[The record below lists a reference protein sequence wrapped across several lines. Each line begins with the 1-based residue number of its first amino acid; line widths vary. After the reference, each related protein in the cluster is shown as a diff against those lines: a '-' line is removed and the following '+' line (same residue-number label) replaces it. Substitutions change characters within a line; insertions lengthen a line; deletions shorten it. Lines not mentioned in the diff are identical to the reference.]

1 MDKNKHSRRLMLGV
15 ITALAVGIGF
25 ALWPSKESP
34 QSERAMTPAPAAAP
48 SAGSDAVPADLR
60 DHPVVQAYQAFSDF
74 QQHSRGFFDN
84 AENLTEQEKQAQLRQ
99 LLDGTNKYEQEGK
112 LVPMEALLLKLAML
126 RYTTRGD
133 DDYKAKAKSLID
145 QYKAQSDLREQAWL
159 ANPDPNFID
168 YKRQEADIVKEVMAM
183 TVIPDGLSRDEY
195 LRQRLEQARIA
206 TMGAD
211 AGKP

>member
-1 MDKNKHSRRLMLGV
+1 MDKRKQAKRLTLGV
-15 ITALAVGIGF
+15 ITALVIGAGI
-25 ALWPSKESP
+25 ALWPAKESP
-34 QSERAMTPAPAAAP
+34 QSDQPIASTPAATPTNTEP
-48 SAGSDAVPADLR
+48 LPADLR
-60 DHPVVQAYQAFSDF
+60 EHPVVQAYQAFSDF

-84 AENLTEQEKQAQLRQ
+84 ADKLSEQEKQAQLRQ
-99 LLDGTNKYEQEGK
+99 LLDGTNKYEQDGK
-112 LVPMEALLLKLAML
+112 LVPMEALVLKLAML
-126 RYTTRGD
+126 RYTSSGD

-168 YKRQEADIVKEVMAM
+168 YKRQEADIVKDVMAM

-206 TMGAD
+206 TMG
-211 AGKP
+211 GGGP

>member
-1 MDKNKHSRRLMLGV
+1 MDKRKHARRLTLGV
-15 ITALAVGIGF
+15 ITALVVGVGV
-25 ALWPSKESP
+25 ALWPAKESP
-34 QSERAMTPAPAAAP
+34 QSEQSIASTPAATP
-48 SAGSDAVPADLR
+48 STSSEPLPADLR

-84 AENLTEQEKQAQLRQ
+84 AEKLTEQEKQAQLRQ

-133 DDYKAKAKSLID
+133 DDYKTKAKSLID

-206 TMGAD
+206 TMGAE

>member
-1 MDKNKHSRRLMLGV
+1 MDKRKHAKRLTLGV
-15 ITALAVGIGF
+15 LTALVIGVGI
-25 ALWPSKESP
+25 ALWPAKESP
-34 QSERAMTPAPAAAP
+34 QSDQPIASTPATPP
-48 SAGSDAVPADLR
+48 TSTKPLPADLR
-60 DHPVVQAYQAFSDF
+60 EHPVVQAYQAFSDF

-84 AENLTEQEKQAQLRQ
+84 ADKLNEQEKQAQLRQ

-112 LVPMEALLLKLAML
+112 LVPMEALVLKLAML
-126 RYTTRGD
+126 RYTSSGD

-168 YKRQEADIVKEVMAM
+168 YKRQEADIVKDVMAM

-206 TMGAD
+206 TMG
-211 AGKP
+211 GGGP